1 MSSVSLARSGL
12 PTRLGPSASAA
23 STSAR
28 LVMDFEPGSVTAART
43 GPSATGACQCGPVLA
58 AGLVSMLRA

>member
-1 MSSVSLARSGL
+1 MSRVSRARSGL
-12 PTRLGPSASAA
+12 ATRLGPSARAA

-43 GPSATGACQCGPVLA
+43 GPSAGGTRQCAPVLA
-58 AGLVSMLRA
+58 AGLLSMLRA